1 MTENLSIADL
11 YRAAPVR
18 TLLFT
23 AVPVAL
29 ALAQLVNALVTT
41 FPVWAAALF
50 AATMLAAT
58 VSLFR
63 HHRAEVHV
71 GLLEAELREAE
82 RRAAG
87 AD

>member
-1 MTENLSIADL
+1 MTETPSLAEI

-29 ALAQLVNALVTT
+29 ALAQLFNAFVTS
-41 FPVWAAALF
+41 FPVWAAAIF

-58 VSLFR
+58 ISLFQY
-63 HHRAEVHV
+63 HRAEVHV
-71 GLLEAELREAE
+71 GLLERELREAE
-82 RRAAG
+82 LRAPG